1 VRAVGSK
8 ERSIMIGTASNDRGR
23 LDPAPA
29 TIPRASGRPG
39 LSRDEEIELAERIAR
54 GDHQARNRMIQ
65 AHLALVGTIARG
77 FRHRGLSLEDLIGEG
92 NLGLI
97 RAAEEFDPRFGTRFS
112 TYAAY
117 WIKEAI
123 RHALINTTATIRV
136 PARMAGVLARW
147 RRAERTLGRQLGRT
161 PSFDEIA
168 SSLGLSAIQ
177 KGLVARALDAGRLR
191 LEGSS
196 VDRVGAPFF
205 ADVADRHGRAD
216 DLVEAED
223 ERAVA
228 RRLIDRL
235 DARERTIVALRYGL
249 EGEILKR
256 VEIGRRLGVTR
267 EWVRQL
273 EARALRKLGEWL
285 HEGGDH
291 PAPRPSR

>member
-8 ERSIMIGTASNDRGR
+8 ESSIMIGTASNDRG
-23 LDPAPA
+23 DPGATPA
-29 TIPRASGRPG
+29 TMRRASRRPG
-39 LSRDEEIELAERIAR
+39 LSRDEEIELAARVAR
-54 GDHQARNRMIQ
+54 GDHQARNRMVQ
-65 AHLALVGTIARG
+65 ANLSLVGTIARE
-77 FRHRGLSLEDLIGEG
+77 FRHRGLSLDDLIGEG

-123 RHALINTTATIRV
+123 HHALINTTATIRL
-136 PARMAGVLARW
+136 PARMVGLLARW
-147 RRAERTLGRQLGRT
+147 RRVERTLGLQLGRT

-168 SSLGLSAIQ
+168 SSLGLSEVQ

-191 LEGSS
+191 PEGSY
-196 VDRVGAPFF
+196 VDQTSAPYF
-205 ADVADRHGRAD
+205 ADVADRHDRAD

-249 EGEILKR
+249 DGEILKR

-285 HEGGDH
+285 HEGGDG
-291 PAPRPSR
+291 PNPTPGR

>member
-1 VRAVGSK
+1 
-8 ERSIMIGTASNDRGR
+8 
-23 LDPAPA
+23 
-29 TIPRASGRPG
+29 
-39 LSRDEEIELAERIAR
+39 
-54 GDHQARNRMIQ
+54 
-65 AHLALVGTIARG
+65 
-77 FRHRGLSLEDLIGEG
+77 
-92 NLGLI
+92 LI

-123 RHALINTTATIRV
+123 HHALINTTATIRL
-136 PARMAGVLARW
+136 PARMVGLLARW
-147 RRAERTLGRQLGRT
+147 RRVERALGPQLGRT

-168 SSLGLSAIQ
+168 SSLGLSEVQ

-191 LEGSS
+191 PEGGY
-196 VDRVGAPFF
+196 VDQASAPYF

-228 RRLIDRL
+228 RRLIGRL

-249 EGEILKR
+249 DGEILKR

-273 EARALRKLGEWL
+273 ETRALRKLGEWL
-285 HEGGDH
+285 HEGGDG
-291 PAPRPSR
+291 PNPTPGR